1 VSSDGE
7 RDRWQEI
14 CRHFDEAVARHG
26 AERASYLEGIPQEFR
41 TEVAELLDSY
51 AGAAEI
57 LEPPTEILGLE
68 SPAAEPTL
76 GRVGNYELLE
86 LLGRGGMGAVY
97 LARRADDVY
106 QKVVA
111 IKILQRGLESSEGL
125 ARFRSERQIL
135 AGLEHPNIA
144 RLFDGGNTEDGRPF
158 LVMERIEGIAID
170 RFADLKRLTVDERL
184 DLFCKV
190 AGAVQFAHQSLVIH
204 RDLKPANILIT
215 GEGEPKLLDFGIA
228 KILGPNSG
236 PALTVDRAPL
246 TPSYAS
252 PEQLLGSERVTTA
265 SDVYSLGVVLYELL
279 TGIRPFARPA
289 ETSAGLTLA
298 DDRLP
303 ARPSSAVG
311 TTTRPSADSIAADRR
326 TEPAGLRKAL
336 RGDLDT
342 ILLKALHPEVGR
354 RYGSVRELTED
365 IERHR
370 AGLPV
375 QARPDT
381 WGYRATKFVRRH
393 RVVLGLATA
402 ALAVLIGFL
411 VTLLVQREQ
420 ILRQRNRAEKATE
433 FMVDLFGLADPSKS
447 RGATIT
453 VREVLDRGAEEV
465 RRELSSAPDVQA
477 ALMVSM
483 ARSYL
488 NLGSHTTAKPLAE
501 EALALE
507 TRTGNPVGESAAL
520 DLLGEI
526 ALRDGDYDASRKLL
540 TEAARLRE
548 RLLGEDASETIET
561 LTRLSSLEQLA
572 GNLDESAAFARRA
585 AALARSARLDERLSV
600 ALRRLA
606 RAISQQGALVEA
618 ESHLRE
624 ALEVER
630 RLHGSYHPENL
641 GVAND
646 LAVLLETQGKL
657 AEARTL
663 LQKSVEEA
671 AVVFGHEPN
680 PYQAIALG
688 NYARIMATLGDNQ
701 RADELGEESLAML
714 RRIYGPEH
722 PRVATGWA
730 ALGELALL
738 GGDLAKAETAYR
750 TALEQYDRL
759 GEASTQI
766 AAVTESNLA
775 RVLFLRGAVDESEA
789 LYRQAIGHQR
799 ASFQGR
805 HPDLAATLTNL
816 GDLLLT
822 KSDLEAAASVVVEA
836 LEMARATLPADS
848 PRLADP
854 LRVAATLARAQGEVD
869 RAADLFAES
878 LVLNEKA
885 FGRDHPDVARA
896 RVNLAD
902 LEIKREQPARA
913 EELLRLAL
921 PVLEGAAASPDDAW
935 TLAAKRLLGLALVD
949 LGRFAAAE
957 EQLAEVYRRSVEA
970 DGKSS
975 PRAHQGAD
983 NLARLY
989 RAWNRPADAETW
1001 RARAAAKPE

>member
-1 VSSDGE
+1 MSSDGG

-26 AERASYLEGIPQEFR
+26 AARLSYLEGIPQEFR

-51 AGAAEI
+51 AGAAEV
-57 LEPPTEILGLE
+57 LAPPTEILGLE

-106 QKVVA
+106 QKIVA

-125 ARFRSERQIL
+125 ARFRAERQIL

-144 RLFDGGNTEDGRPF
+144 RLFDGGNTDDGRPF

-170 RFADLKRLTVDERL
+170 RYADLKRLTVAERL

-215 GEGEPKLLDFGIA
+215 DEGEPKLLDFGIA
-228 KILGPNSG
+228 KILGPDSG

-252 PEQLLGSERVTTA
+252 PEQIGGERVTTA

-279 TGIRPFARPA
+279 TGVRPFARPA
-289 ETSAGLTLA
+289 ETSVGITLV

-354 RYGSVRELTED
+354 RYGSVRELTDD

-370 AGLPV
+370 VGLPV

-381 WGYRATKFVRRH
+381 WSYRTTKFVRRH

-488 NLGSHTTAKPLAE
+488 NLGSHNKARPLAE

-507 TRTGNPVGESAAL
+507 RRIGSQRGEASAL

-526 ALRDGDYDASRKLL
+526 AKEEGDYQRSLALL
-540 TEAARLRE
+540 SNALEIRNRQ
-548 RLLGEDASETIET
+548 LGEDASETLET
-561 LTRLSSLEQLA
+561 LTRKAYVELLA
-572 GNLDESAAFARRA
+572 GDLNAAIADGRRA
-585 AALARSARLDERLSV
+585 VALAEGARNDERATV
-600 ALRRLA
+600 ALRRLGQA
-606 RAISQQGALVEA
+606 VAAKGDSEEA
-618 ESHLRE
+618 ESLLRR

-630 RLHGSYHPENL
+630 RIHGSRHPEL
-641 GVAND
+641 LSISND
-646 LAVLLETQGKL
+646 LAVLLETAGKL
-657 AEARTL
+657 EEAKAL
-663 LQKSVEEA
+663 LDAALTEA
-671 AVVFGHEPN
+671 AVLFRDEPH

-688 NYARIMATLGDNQ
+688 NQARVVALLGDPVAAEAIGN
-701 RADELGEESLAML
+701 ESLAL
-714 RRIYGPEH
+714 LTKAYGPAH
-722 PRVATGWA
+722 TRVAA
-730 ALGELALL
+730 SLASLGELALVA
-738 GGDLAKAETAYR
+738 GDLTKAEGR
-750 TALEQYDRL
+750 FREALGLLARL
-759 GEASTQI
+759 GEADSTA
-766 AAVTESNLA
+766 AAVAESNLA
-775 RVLFLRGAVDESEA
+775 QVLKRQGRLDEAERTYRDA
-789 LYRQAIGHQR
+789 LAHQR
-799 ASFQGR
+799 ASLGAH
-805 HPDLAATLTNL
+805 HPEIALTLTYL
-816 GDLLLT
+816 GELLLLKGDL
-822 KSDLEAAASVVVEA
+822 DVAAGVVGEA
-836 LEMARATLPADS
+836 LGMARATLPSDS

-854 LRVAATLARAQGEVD
+854 LRVAATLARAQGEVE
-869 RAADLFAES
+869 RAADLFGES
-878 LVLNEKA
+878 LVLNERA
-885 FGRDHPDVARA
+885 FGLDHPDVARA

-902 LEIKREQPARA
+902 LELKRQQPARA

-921 PVLEGAAASPDDAW
+921 PVLEGAAASPDDGW

-957 EQLAEVYRRSVEA
+957 EQLAEVYHRSVEA
-970 DGKSS
+970 DGKNS
-975 PRAHQGAD
+975 PRAYQGAD

-1001 RARAAAKPE
+1001 RARASPKPE

>member
-1 VSSDGE
+1 MSSDGG

-26 AERASYLEGIPQEFR
+26 AERASYLEGVPAELR

-68 SPAAEPTL
+68 SPCAESAL

-125 ARFRSERQIL
+125 ARFRAERQIL

-144 RLFDGGNTEDGRPF
+144 RLFDGGNTDDGRPF

-170 RFADLKRLTVDERL
+170 RYADLKRLTVDERL

-215 GEGEPKLLDFGIA
+215 AEGEPKLLDFGIA

-326 TEPAGLRKAL
+326 TEPANLRKAL

-354 RYGSVRELTED
+354 RYGSVRELTDD

-411 VTLLVQREQ
+411 GTLLVQREQ

-488 NLGSHTTAKPLAE
+488 NLGSHTKAKPLAE

-507 TRTGNPVGESAAL
+507 RRIGNQRGEASAL

-526 ALRDGDYDASRKLL
+526 AKEDGDYERSLNLL
-540 TEAARLRE
+540 SSALEIRNRH
-548 RLLGEDASETIET
+548 LGEEASESLET
-561 LTRLSSLEQLA
+561 LTRKAFVELLA
-572 GNLDESAAFARRA
+572 GDLDAAIADGRQAVALAESARN
-585 AALARSARLDERLSV
+585 DERATV
-600 ALRRLA
+600 ALRRLG
-606 RAISQQGALVEA
+606 QALAAKGDLEEA
-618 ESHLRE
+618 ENLLRR

-630 RLHGSYHPENL
+630 RIHGSRHPEL
-641 GVAND
+641 LSISND
-646 LAVLLETQGKL
+646 LAVLLETAGKL
-657 AEARTL
+657 AEAKAL
-663 LQKSVEEA
+663 LDAALTEA
-671 AVVFGHEPN
+671 AVLFREEPH

-688 NYARIMATLGDNQ
+688 NQARVVALLGDVTG
-701 RADELGEESLAML
+701 AEALGGESLSL
-714 RRIYGPEH
+714 LTKIYGPNH
-722 PRVATGWA
+722 ARVAA
-730 ALGELALL
+730 SLASLGELALVA
-738 GGDLAKAETAYR
+738 GDLGKAESRYR
-750 TALEQYDRL
+750 EALALLARL
-759 GEASTQI
+759 GEGDSAA
-766 AAVTESNLA
+766 AAVAESNLA
-775 RVLFLRGAVDESEA
+775 QVLRRQGRLDEAETT
-789 LYRQAIGHQR
+789 YRQALTHQR
-799 ASFQGR
+799 TSLGAT
-805 HPDLAATLTNL
+805 HPEIALTLTFL
-816 GDLLLT
+816 GELLLIKGELDT
-822 KSDLEAAASVVVEA
+822 ADGVLREA
-836 LEMARATLPADS
+836 LTMARATLPADS

-869 RAADLFAES
+869 SAANLFAES
-878 LVLNEKA
+878 LALNERA
-885 FGRDHPDVARA
+885 FGLDHPDVARA

-902 LEIKREQPARA
+902 LEITRQQPARA

-957 EQLAEVYRRSVEA
+957 EQLVEVYRRSVEA
-970 DGKSS
+970 DGKNS

-989 RAWNRPADAETW
+989 RAWDRPADAETW
-1001 RARAAAKPE
+1001 RNRAVAKPE